1 MNAAHSLTRG
11 IATAL
16 LALPLAAAAASPV
29 TATALDYT
37 QVTEADLADHWS
49 LEQADI
55 RRYRNYMAR
64 EGRFFYAHLDPI
76 MVLGIIETDPQRQA
90 RYAEQYLMAERQRIK
105 AQTAFAQAVGA
116 AQFRLFGKEKYVDF
130 SRLPQAAASMPSHP
144 PAPDSAPRPAIRSL
158 PRLDPAGLQAGDT
171 VDVLVDA
178 ACQAGCFDR
187 LRTLVQ
193 TPDVHV
199 LLYGRDFP
207 DAAAL
212 VTWLEAGLASWTEAE
227 RQTAATRIQPRHFDP
242 VVFADIA
249 STPAPLVLVRRN
261 GQLVGRLP

>member
-1 MNAAHSLTRG
+1 MNKVTARLIGGG
-11 IATAL
+11 IAAL
-16 LALPLAAAAASPV
+16 LALPLAAGAASPV

-37 QVTEADLADHWS
+37 QVTDATLAAHWG
-49 LEQADI
+49 LEEPEVARY
-55 RRYRNYMAR
+55 RRYMAL
-64 EGRFFYAHLDPI
+64 EGRFFYAHLDPV
-76 MVLGIIETDPQRQA
+76 MVLGIIESDPKRQA
-90 RYAEQYLMAERQRIK
+90 RYAEQYLMTERQRIE

-116 AQFRLFGKEKYVDF
+116 AQLRLFGKEKYVDF

-144 PAPDSAPRPAIRSL
+144 PAPAAPRPAIRSL

-193 TPDVHV
+193 IPDVNV

-212 VTWLEAGLASWTEAE
+212 VAWLEAGLASWTEVE
-227 RQTAATRIQPRHFDP
+227 RQRAAARIHPRHFDP
-242 VVFADIA
+242 VVFADIV
-249 STPAPLVLVRRN
+249 STPTPVVLVRRN
-261 GQLVGRLP
+261 GRIVGRLF